1 MSKLAWS
8 IPVIFLSGCATFT
21 EPDSSNLAT
30 YCTAETGYRVGY
42 LSKAYYGVCPKETE
56 GAFLAGLQ
64 RGRGYRQN
72 PPQVLGYYQRMEET
86 EKQLRSA
93 STEAERT
100 RLTASLKET
109 EWWAI
114 HIAFSP
120 GTYAGDGGGR
130 N

>member
-8 IPVIFLSGCATFT
+8 IPVIFLSGCAAFT
-21 EPDSSNLAT
+21 DPDPSNLST

-64 RGRGYRQN
+64 RGRGYRAN
-72 PPQVLGYYQRMEET
+72 PPQALPYYQRMEET
-86 EKQLRSA
+86 EKQLLAAA
-93 STEAERT
+93 SDAERG
-100 RLTASLKET
+100 RLRERLGEI
-109 EWWAI
+109 EWWTI
-114 HIAFSP
+114 HIVTCSCS
-120 GTYAGDGGGR
+120 YAGGGGR